1 MECAGAR
8 LVLVALLTASTL
20 HAVQTLTPPGSCI
33 RPASAR
39 ESKVQRTAWCSGCLR
54 VQFDLSW
61 LAATLVAP
69 SHKQVLLVS
78 SYSTMGRRRCLASV
92 EQQGAGTVKRSEQRI
107 RIVTHGDTR
116 WQRRGKL
123 ERKSERKR
131 ERKKRGK
138 GVQTS
143 ALPNLLVATVF
154 ILRPN
159 KSSQLSLRNGLTQ
172 HQSIESACR
181 GAPRGDI

>member
-1 MECAGAR
+1 MRGRQARPCGTIDSIDAARCAD
-8 LVLVALLTASTL
+8 THSTRKL
-20 HAVQTLTPPGSCI
+20 HQTCVRSRKQG
-33 RPASAR
+33 PAHRMVRWLPAGTVRS
-39 ESKVQRTAWCSGCLR
+39 EL
-54 VQFDLSW
+54 